1 MSKPLPGSIVL
12 LTSQREAA
20 ILQSAVYLRERS
32 SMNDTPHDL
41 GGKTEIV
48 TDDDLSTPDGRS
60 IRKFAFPSLLGIL
73 TFLTPI
79 RVEGNWTIL
88 MGYISDTAVNY
99 MGAAM
104 PWIVFALVC
113 VSATGTLWA
122 STIGRPEEGSLAYR
136 LFHVA
141 PVWIAL
147 RVAGLVMGAMTMF
160 QWGPEMFWG
169 AATGGTVLNDLAVNI
184 VFIFLFAGLLMPF
197 LTDYGLMEFIG
208 TLLKRVFRRLFTLPG
223 RSAIDALA
231 SWMSSAPVGVLIT
244 IQQYVSGH
252 YTAREAAV
260 IATNFSVVSVP
271 FALLVAKTVGVDH
284 RFPEYYMAVMLTGVV
299 VAMIMPR
306 IAPLSRFKDEPFDT
320 LHPMRE
326 TVSSGDG
333 SLFREAVALA
343 ARRAQSAMPLKE
355 QFRVAF
361 GHILDI
367 WFGLV
372 PAVIAVGGA
381 GLILA
386 EYTPVLGWVTAP
398 LVPLLELAGLPEAAA
413 AAPALIAGFLDM
425 FLPALLGASIESE
438 YTRFVVGVMSVTQLI
453 YMSEIGILMIKCE
466 IPLKFRH
473 LLMVFLL
480 RTAIGLPI
488 VMLFAN
494 FVVY

>member
-1 MSKPLPGSIVL
+1 M
-12 LTSQREAA
+12 T
-20 ILQSAVYLRERS
+20 
-32 SMNDTPHDL
+32 DTPHDV
-41 GGKTEIV
+41 GGETDIV
-48 TDDDLSTPDGRS
+48 TDGQALPPDAKS
-60 IRKFAFPSLLGIL
+60 VRKFALPSLLGIL

-79 RVEGNWTIL
+79 RVDGNWTIL
-88 MGYISDTAVNY
+88 MGYISDSAVSLV
-99 MGAAM
+99 GTGM
-104 PWIVFALVC
+104 PWIVFALLC
-113 VSATGTLWA
+113 VSAVGTVWA
-122 STIGRPEEGSLAYR
+122 ITIGKPKESSLAFR
-136 LFHVA
+136 LFHVE
-141 PVWIAL
+141 PIWVAL
-147 RVAGLVMGAMTMF
+147 RLAGLVMGSMTMF
-160 QWGPEMFWG
+160 QLGPEMFWG
-169 AATGGTVLNDLAVNI
+169 PATGGTVLNDLAVNI

-208 TLLKRVFRRLFTLPG
+208 TLLKRIFRRLFTLPG

-244 IQQYVSGH
+244 IQQFVSGH

-284 RFPEYYMAVMLTGVV
+284 RFPEYYMAVVITGVI
-299 VAMIMPR
+299 VAMVMPR
-306 IAPLSRFKDEPFDT
+306 IPPLSKFADTPFDT
-320 LHPMRE
+320 LHPLRE
-326 TVSSGDG
+326 TRESGDG
-333 SLFREAVALA
+333 PLFRQAVALA
-343 ARRAQSAMPLKE
+343 AKRARSALPLKE

-381 GLILA
+381 GLMLA
-386 EYTPVLGWVTAP
+386 EHTPVLGWLTAP
-398 LVPLLELAGLPEAAA
+398 LVPVLELVGLPEAAA

-425 FLPALLGASIESE
+425 FLPALLGSSIESE
-438 YTRFVVGVMSVTQLI
+438 ITRFVVGVMSVTQLI

-473 LLMVFLL
+473 LLVVFLL

-488 VMLFAN
+488 VLAFAK